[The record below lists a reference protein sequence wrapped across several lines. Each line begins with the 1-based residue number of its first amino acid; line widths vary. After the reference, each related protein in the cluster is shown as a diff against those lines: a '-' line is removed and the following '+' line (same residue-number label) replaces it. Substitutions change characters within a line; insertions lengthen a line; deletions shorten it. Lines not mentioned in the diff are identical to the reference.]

1 VSDHESFKDDHK
13 LISQDSFWQRLL
25 DTGKLLDFLKLRR
38 MQTPYGEIPDKFARD
53 MRPQEMHDF
62 LKKRYGRRT
71 FVKGAGV
78 AAAAVAAGPIFWKQ
92 ADVLAA
98 GASTTT
104 TPQWIGYGSN
114 PATSLW
120 VSWSAGAAAT
130 APSPVPTTT
139 SGQPNSAVLMYAT
152 SLSTLQ
158 ANGGQIVPASLIGQV
173 PIPSGQ
179 PSSNVDDTYYISVL
193 LTGLTPGTK
202 YYYQVSNN
210 NGTTWNPSAYF
221 TTAPSTVGNY
231 TFCAT
236 GDEYEAASTASVVA
250 SILSYNPAFTFVAG
264 DLSYSSGGTATLGK
278 TEGPNA
284 SNTAQASYSPGEWE
298 TYFSYVGES
307 AQYIPWIVGV
317 GNHEMEPLTVDGYAG
332 ILTRFPDLA
341 QQANG
346 GSNSAENGSSFTYTG
361 PSFTWN
367 GYTITNGTT
376 YNTGSPVVRTYTYG
390 NVAFI
395 QLDGNDLSAEISEN
409 NGYTSGNQTNWLLAQ
424 LATYRAGT
432 TVDFVVVYFHNC
444 LYCSNSTHGSDGGVR
459 NVWQPIFDYFNVDLV
474 VNGHVHAYERSQ
486 PLYNNVPVKQVASG
500 GSYTN
505 FYTDQVAGPA
515 LTPPSGSISA
525 TTYICAGGG
534 GQSLYTTWYG
544 YSGGDDSTSGDGTVA
559 GDTNAAANVFSTGTS
574 PFLDVWE
581 VGGTVEPG
589 TATGAPAGASG
600 TASGGSTE
608 TDPIYNPAAPF
619 SAWRFSTWSHLT
631 VHVTAPTSQGG
642 QTSLQILGVD
652 ANVSPT
658 VVMDSVTI
666 IRNSVVQP
674 PTATPEVGATD
685 LLVVAGAAVMGAGA
699 YAAQRRAKRREH
711 IYVTDPNQPLN

>member
-1 VSDHESFKDDHK
+1 
-13 LISQDSFWQRLL
+13 
-25 DTGKLLDFLKLRR
+25 

-71 FVKGAGV
+71 VLKGAGV
-78 AAAAVAAGPIFWKQ
+78 AAAAVAAGPIFWRQ
-92 ADVLAA
+92 ADVFAA
-98 GASTTT
+98 GSSTTT

-120 VSWSAGAAAT
+120 VSWTAGSAASN
-130 APSPVPTTT
+130 PSPVPTTT

-158 ANGGQIVPASLIGQV
+158 ANNGQLVPASLIGQV

-179 PSSNVDDTYYISVL
+179 PSGNVDDTYYISVL

-210 NGTTWNPSAYF
+210 NGQTWNPSAYF
-221 TTAPSTVGNY
+221 TTAPSTVGNF

-250 SILSYNPAFTFVAG
+250 SILAYDPAFTIVAG
-264 DLSYSSGGTATLGK
+264 DLSYASGGTATLGK
-278 TEGPNA
+278 TAGANDG
-284 SNTAQASYSPGEWE
+284 NTAQAGYSPAEWD
-298 TYFSYVGES
+298 TYFSYMGES

-346 GSNSAENGSSFTYTG
+346 GSNTTESGSTFTYTG
-361 PSFTWN
+361 TTFTWN

-376 YNTGSPVVRTYTYG
+376 YKTGSPVVRTFTYG

-409 NGYTSGNQTNWLLAQ
+409 NGYTGGQQTNWLLAQ

-432 TVDFVVVYFHNC
+432 AVDFVVVYFHNC

-459 NVWQPIFDYFNVDLV
+459 NVWQPIFDNWNVDLV
-474 VNGHVHAYERSQ
+474 INGHVHAYERSQ
-486 PLYNNVPVKQVASG
+486 PLFNNAPVKQVAGG

-505 FYTDQVAGPA
+505 FYTDQGT
-515 LTPPSGSISA
+515 LSPPSGSVSG

-544 YSGGDDSTSGDGTVA
+544 FSGGDDSTSGDGSVT
-559 GDTNAAANVFSTGTS
+559 GDTNANTFTTGTS
-574 PFLDVWE
+574 PFLDVWK
-581 VGGTVEPG
+581 VGSTVEAG
-589 TATGAPAGASG
+589 SATGAPAGATG
-600 TASGGSTE
+600 VASGGSTE
-608 TDPIYNPAAPF
+608 NDPAYNPAAPF

-631 VHVTAPTSQGG
+631 VHVTAPTTTGG
-642 QTSLQILGVD
+642 QTSMQVLG
-652 ANVSPT
+652 
-658 VVMDSVTI
+658 
-666 IRNSVVQP
+666 
-674 PTATPEVGATD
+674 
-685 LLVVAGAAVMGAGA
+685 
-699 YAAQRRAKRREH
+699 
-711 IYVTDPNQPLN
+711 

>member
-1 VSDHESFKDDHK
+1 
-13 LISQDSFWQRLL
+13 
-25 DTGKLLDFLKLRR
+25 

-62 LKKRYGRRT
+62 LRKRYGRRT
-71 FVKGAGV
+71 VLKGAGI

-92 ADVLAA
+92 ADVFAA
-98 GASTTT
+98 GSSTTT

-120 VSWSAGAAAT
+120 VSWTDGSAGAS
-130 APSPVPTTT
+130 PSPVPTAT

-152 SLSTLQ
+152 SLTTLQ
-158 ANGGQIVPASLIGQV
+158 ANGGQVVPASLIGQV

-179 PSSNVDDTYYISVL
+179 PSGNVDDTYYISVL

-221 TTAPSTVGNY
+221 TTAPSTVGNF

-236 GDEYEAASTASVVA
+236 GDEYEASSTASVVA
-250 SILSYNPAFTFVAG
+250 SILAYDPAFTIVAG
-264 DLSYSSGGTATLGK
+264 DLSYASGGTATLGK
-278 TEGPNA
+278 TAGANDG
-284 SNTAQASYSPGEWE
+284 NTAQQSYSPGEWD
-298 TYFSYVGES
+298 TYFSYMGES
-307 AQYIPWIVGV
+307 AQFIPWLVGV

-346 GSNSAENGSSFTYTG
+346 GSNTTESGSTFTYTG
-361 PSFTWN
+361 SSFTWN

-376 YNTGSPVVRTYTYG
+376 YNSGSPVVRTYTYG

-409 NGYTSGNQTNWLLAQ
+409 NGYTGGQQTNWLLAQ
-424 LATYRAGT
+424 LATYRAGAS
-432 TVDFVVVYFHNC
+432 VDFIVVYFHNC
-444 LYCSNSTHGSDGGVR
+444 LYCTNGTHGSDGGIR
-459 NVWQPIFDYFNVDLV
+459 NVWQPIFDNWNVDLV

-486 PLYNNVPVKQVASG
+486 PLFNNAPVKQVASG

-505 FYTDQVAGPA
+505 FYTDQGA
-515 LTPPSGSISA
+515 LTPPSGAISA
-525 TTYICAGGG
+525 TTYFCAGGG
-534 GQSLYTTWYG
+534 GQSLYTSWLG
-544 YSGGDDSTSGDGTVA
+544 FSGGDDGTSGDGSVT
-559 GDTNAAANVFSTGTS
+559 GDTNAAANTFTTGSS
-574 PFLDVWE
+574 PFLDVWK
-581 VGGTVEPG
+581 VSGTVEPG
-589 TATGAPAGASG
+589 TATGAPAGATG
-600 TASGGSTE
+600 VASGGSTE
-608 TDPIYNPAAPF
+608 NDPAYSAAAPF

-631 VHVTAPTSQGG
+631 INVTAPTSTGG
-642 QTSLQILGVD
+642 QTSMQILGVD

-666 IRNSVVQP
+666 IRDSVVQP
-674 PTATPEVGATD
+674 PAATPEVGATD

-699 YAAQRRAKRREH
+699 YAAQRKAAKRREH
-711 IYVTDPNQPLN
+711 IYVTNPNQPLN